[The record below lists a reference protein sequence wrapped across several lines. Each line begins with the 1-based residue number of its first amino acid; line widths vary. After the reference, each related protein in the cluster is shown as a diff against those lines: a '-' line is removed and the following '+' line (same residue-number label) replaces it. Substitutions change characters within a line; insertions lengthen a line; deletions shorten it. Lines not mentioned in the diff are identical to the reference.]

1 MLPLNVFTAA
11 DPPLAGADVGDA
23 VHGDHAVETDADAA
37 EQSPWGLVDAGG
49 PPVED
54 VVRQQNSGDRLA
66 EYTPVCA
73 ALEFDL
79 DRCGRIGSCVG
90 GTARALMLRPGG
102 GAPAWSDSARTA
114 SGPTVRRTG

>member
-11 DPPLAGADVGDA
+11 RQPLAGADVGDA

-37 EQSPWGLVDAGG
+37 EQSPRGLVDAGG

-54 VVRQQNSGDRLA
+54 VVGQQNSGDRLA
-66 EYTPVCA
+66 EHTAVRA

-79 DRCGRIGSCVG
+79 DRASP
-90 GTARALMLRPGG
+90 A
-102 GAPAWSDSARTA
+102 GAG
-114 SGPTVRRTG
+114 SGPALAGRRARSCTPIVP